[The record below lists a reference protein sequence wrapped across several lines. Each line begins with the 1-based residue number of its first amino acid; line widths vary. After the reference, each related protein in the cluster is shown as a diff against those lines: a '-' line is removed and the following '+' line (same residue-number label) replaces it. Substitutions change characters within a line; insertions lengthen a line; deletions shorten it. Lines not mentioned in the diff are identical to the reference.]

1 MQGGALNSLRKP
13 FSFPIR
19 GGKLVWYAQR
29 RARLGSLREADQRTV
44 DRVFGALRAPDQ
56 LSGVKGRSVHTLEAV
71 EQLLADSD
79 SSDLPAAEVADRT
92 GMSRA
97 TPPRSPTHP
106 PEPGRLDINPPHPLH
121 RPPPPDHPMPPPP

>member
-29 RARLGSLREADQRTV
+29 RARLGSLREADERTV

-79 SSDLPAAEVADRT
+79 SSDLSAAEVAERT
-92 GMSRA
+92 GMSRTTAQRYLTHLHELGRVDIRLRYGSGGRPEHGYRWRA
-97 TPPRSPTHP
+97 TS
-106 PEPGRLDINPPHPLH
+106 
-121 RPPPPDHPMPPPP
+121 